1 MSQKKEEPFP
11 QITALIFQVRK
22 YNFIQYLI
30 ALICTASMH
39 SLEEEEKKKLLWKT
53 MITQMK
59 SHSAPFFKLRLLFV
73 FIIIA
78 GSVLTAVPQM
88 FFWWL
93 VILQLEAGSRG
104 LNVFEV
110 GNC

>member
-39 SLEEEEKKKLLWKT
+39 SLEEEEEKT
-53 MITQMK
+53 TTLKDYDYTNEK
-59 SHSAPFFKLRLLFV
+59 SFCS
-73 FIIIA
+73 
-78 GSVLTAVPQM
+78 
-88 FFWWL
+88 
-93 VILQLEAGSRG
+93 ILQTAAAVCFYYHCWFSFDSRPS
-104 LNVFEV
+104 NVFLMTRYPSIRSRV
-110 GNC
+110 QGFKCL

>member
-39 SLEEEEKKKLLWKT
+39 SLEEEKKKTTLKDYDYT
-53 MITQMK
+53 NEK
-59 SHSAPFFKLRLLFV
+59 SFCSILQTAAAVCFYYHCWFSFD
-73 FIIIA
+73 
-78 GSVLTAVPQM
+78 AVPQM
-88 FFWWL
+88 FF
-93 VILQLEAGSRG
+93 
-104 LNVFEV
+104 
-110 GNC
+110 

>member
-39 SLEEEEKKKLLWKT
+39 SLEEEEEEKKNY
-53 MITQMK
+53 
-59 SHSAPFFKLRLLFV
+59 FERL
-73 FIIIA
+73 
-78 GSVLTAVPQM
+78 
-88 FFWWL
+88 
-93 VILQLEAGSRG
+93 
-104 LNVFEV
+104 
-110 GNC
+110 

>member
-39 SLEEEEKKKLLWKT
+39 SLEEEEKKKNY
-53 MITQMK
+53 
-59 SHSAPFFKLRLLFV
+59 FERL
-73 FIIIA
+73 
-78 GSVLTAVPQM
+78 
-88 FFWWL
+88 
-93 VILQLEAGSRG
+93 
-104 LNVFEV
+104 
-110 GNC
+110 